1 MGTNP
6 EGSAADAKTAQ
17 LKQIA
22 DEVRNLEASP
32 LFMYRQAQHY
42 LPVIGEGN
50 VDAQIMF
57 IGEAPGEQEAKR
69 GRPFVGASGRFL
81 DELLQSIQMQRA
93 DVYITNI
100 VKDRPPENRDPT
112 QAEIRLY
119 APFLLRQIDL
129 IQPRVI
135 VTLGRFAMDF
145 ILEQFEMAERGQKIS
160 ALHGQLLQ
168 AQAPYGP
175 LAVVPLYHPAVALY
189 TTERR
194 QTLLDDFQVLKQF
207 IA

>member
-6 EGSAADAKTAQ
+6 EGSAADAKIAQ

-32 LFMYRQAQHY
+32 LFMYREAQHY

-81 DELLQSIQMQRA
+81 DELLQSIQMERA

-129 IQPRVI
+129 IQPRVV

-145 ILEQFEMAERGQKIS
+145 ILEQFQMAERGQKIS

-168 AQAPYGP
+168 TQAPYGP

>member
-1 MGTNP
+1 MGMNP
-6 EGSAADAKTAQ
+6 KGSEADAKAAQ

-22 DEVRNLEASP
+22 DEVGNLEASP

-50 VDAQIMF
+50 IDAQIMF

-145 ILEQFEMAERGQKIS
+145 ILEQFEIAERGQKIS

-207 IA
+207 VA

>member
-1 MGTNP
+1 MGMNP
-6 EGSAADAKTAQ
+6 KGSEADAKAAQ

-22 DEVRNLEASP
+22 DEVGNLEASP

-50 VDAQIMF
+50 IDAQIMF

-145 ILEQFEMAERGQKIS
+145 ILEQFEIAERGQKIS

-189 TTERR
+189 TSERR

-207 IA
+207 VA

>member
-6 EGSAADAKTAQ
+6 EGSAADAKIAQ

-32 LFMYRQAQHY
+32 LFMYREAQHY

-175 LAVVPLYHPAVALY
+175 LVVVPLYHPAVALY

>member
-1 MGTNP
+1 MDT
-6 EGSAADAKTAQ
+6 EAKQANAKAAQ
-17 LKQIA
+17 LKQMA
-22 DEVRNLEASP
+22 DEVRTLEASP

-50 VDAQIMF
+50 IDAQIMF

-81 DELLQSIQMQRA
+81 DELLQSIKMQRA

-145 ILEQFEMAERGQKIS
+145 ILEQFQMAERGQKIS
-160 ALHGQLLQ
+160 AVHGQLLQ
-168 AQAPYGP
+168 AHAPYGP

-189 TTERR
+189 TAERR

-207 IA
+207 A